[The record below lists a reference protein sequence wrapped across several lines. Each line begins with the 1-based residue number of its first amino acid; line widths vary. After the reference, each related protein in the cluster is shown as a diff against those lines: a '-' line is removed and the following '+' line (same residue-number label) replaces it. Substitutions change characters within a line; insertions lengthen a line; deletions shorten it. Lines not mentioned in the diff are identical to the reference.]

1 LVEPEE
7 EGLLQEVIHKLEV
20 KAGETNNC
28 LDFNQID
35 AIIEELNFSEEEYDY
50 IIEFLREN
58 NIEIVL
64 NSEDETIEVDEDDL
78 FLDEKLLKKE
88 KKNLKS
94 IEKED
99 IIIDHNAKV
108 LDSVKLYIQSVA
120 TTPLLSREE
129 ELEVS
134 RKAKAGDKTA
144 QELLV
149 KSNLRLVI
157 SIAKKYLGRG
167 MSFLDLI
174 QEGNVGLI
182 KAVEKFEPEKGFK
195 FSTYATWWIR
205 QAITRAIADQ
215 GRLVRIPVHLVETI
229 SKINRAKRELTQE
242 LGREP
247 SSEEVASRLGGNSDA
262 SLIDRIEEILPEP
275 VSLARPI
282 GDDDSTMENIIAD
295 IESLSP
301 NDYASLAF
309 LSDGLD
315 NVMKELTEREERVLR
330 LRFGLEDGRE
340 YTLDEVGKIF
350 GVTRERIRQI
360 EKNALRKL
368 KHPSRSKVLAQFRA

>member
-1 LVEPEE
+1 M
-7 EGLLQEVIHKLEV
+7 
-20 KAGETNNC
+20 
-28 LDFNQID
+28 
-35 AIIEELNFSEEEYDY
+35 
-50 IIEFLREN
+50 
-58 NIEIVL
+58 
-64 NSEDETIEVDEDDL
+64 
-78 FLDEKLLKKE
+78 
-88 KKNLKS
+88 
-94 IEKED
+94 
-99 IIIDHNAKV
+99 
-108 LDSVKLYIQSVA
+108 
-120 TTPLLSREE
+120 LSREE

-350 GVTRERIRQI
+350 GLTRERIRQI